1 VVCPVLSVVVQ
12 QPPLPSFDASVAPK
26 MCGARGTTVCIGTGC
41 ALASV
46 ASSIQSCS
54 SCRISGVIL
63 MRLCLVSTKACCK
76 EEESHCFCIQVPP
89 EYALECGEGSI
100 SFL

>member
-1 VVCPVLSVVVQ
+1 VLSVVVQ
-12 QPPLPSFDASVAPK
+12 QPPMLSFDASVAPK
-26 MCGARGTTVCIGTGC
+26 MCGAHGTTVCIGTGC

-63 MRLCLVSTKACCK
+63 MQLCVVSPKECCK
-76 EEESHCFCIQVPP
+76 EQNRLLAPYRDGAKLRKVPSS
-89 EYALECGEGSI
+89 C
-100 SFL
+100 